1 MWCTLGC
8 FSWASRST
16 MISRLRSH
24 SGLVLHLYFFFHG
37 LQPDDSLRALRV
49 YRLVSIPTVF
59 TCPLPKQII
68 GQSKCPHHASVDP
81 CVHLGLLLVYTTQRA
96 LLFLSSETIRGTHI
110 LSVLFLI
117 SFPFQWALGSLRR
130 PPAFPISPFSRW
142 STLSSLM
149 SLVRHMLVLDRLYCA
164 RPCTNQMISLS

>member
-8 FSWASRST
+8 FSWTFRLT

-24 SGLVLHLYFFFHG
+24 SGLVLHLYFLFHG

-59 TCPLPKQII
+59 TRPLPKQII

-110 LSVLFLI
+110 LSVLFFI
-117 SFPFQWALGSLRR
+117 SFPFQLGARFSTTTSGVSNISIFALIYTFEPHVSR
-130 PPAFPISPFSRW
+130 PTYVSFG
-142 STLSSLM
+142 
-149 SLVRHMLVLDRLYCA
+149 
-164 RPCTNQMISLS
+164 